1 MSTAQMSGGSAIVEA
16 LLANDVDT
24 IFGLPGGQ
32 LYHLYDAYFENQDK
46 LRLITSRHE
55 QGAAYMAYG
64 YAAATGNVGVY
75 SVVPG
80 PGLLNTGAALLTA
93 YGASAKVLCVCGQI
107 PSQGIGVGAG
117 YLHELPGQLEIV
129 GHITKHAE
137 RIDRP
142 ADAPDA
148 INRAFQAMH
157 SGRPRP
163 VEVEMCM
170 DVMEL
175 KEEVG
180 VAAKAQTVP
189 RPSVDS
195 DAIERAAR
203 LLGSAKRPLI
213 MVGGGAREAGEQL
226 LELAMALQAPV
237 GAFRQG
243 RGIISDNHYL
253 SHTYP
258 AANRLW
264 AEADAVLAVGTRLKY
279 PLMYWGTKDLPIVRI
294 DLDAEE
300 ITRHHEPQVAIQAD
314 AADALT
320 QLIPAVARHNSARA
334 SREDELLALKGE
346 MAQAFSRVQ
355 PQLSFLKV
363 IREELPEDGI
373 FVDEVTQTGFA
384 SWFAFP
390 VYRPRQLI
398 TSGYQGTLGYGYATA
413 VGVKVGQ
420 PDKKVIQIS
429 GDGGLLFNVQE
440 MATAVA
446 NNLDLVTIVFADG
459 RFGNVYRDQT
469 RHFGD
474 NRTIANTLT
483 NPDFSAL
490 AESFGLSAFQA
501 SDPQGLRRAIRTA
514 FKQGG
519 PCLIEVSVG
528 EMASPWEFI
537 GLGQVR
543 P

>member
-1 MSTAQMSGGSAIVEA
+1 MAQMSGGSAIVEA

-93 YGASAKVLCVCGQI
+93 YGANAKVLCVCGQI

-142 ADAPDA
+142 ADAPGA
-148 INRAFQAMH
+148 INRAFQALH

-175 KEEVG
+175 QEEVG
-180 VAAKAQTVP
+180 VAARAQAVA
-189 RPSVDS
+189 RPAVDS
-195 DAIERAAR
+195 DAIERAAK

-213 MVGGGAREAGEQL
+213 MVGGGAREAGEEL

-264 AEADAVLAVGTRLKY
+264 AEADVVLAVGTRLKY
-279 PLMYWGTKDLPIVRI
+279 PLMYWGTQNLPIVRI
-294 DLDAEE
+294 DVDAEE
-300 ITRHHEPQVAIQAD
+300 ITRIHDPQVAIEAD

-320 QLIPAVARHNSARA
+320 QLIPAVARYNSARA

-346 MAQAFSRVQ
+346 MSQAFSRVQ
-355 PQLSFLKV
+355 PQLSFLQV

-398 TSGYQGTLGYGYATA
+398 SSGYQGTLGYGYATA
-413 VGVKVGQ
+413 VGVKVAQ

-501 SDPQGLRRAIRTA
+501 CDPEGLRKAIRAA

-519 PCLIEVSVG
+519 PCLIEVSVA